1 MDCSL
6 GRHEAEFCVFL
17 PSTHPR
23 QGGRKEFFP
32 LGFRVEF
39 RVEFCGS
46 QRQRLCQPARPAMA
60 NPDDIEG
67 GGCRHETSILKPKTK
82 TGFRA
87 YPTIPT
93 TTF

>member
-1 MDCSL
+1 
-6 GRHEAEFCVFL
+6 
-17 PSTHPR
+17 
-23 QGGRKEFFP
+23 
-32 LGFRVEF
+32 
-39 RVEFCGS
+39 
-46 QRQRLCQPARPAMA
+46 MA